1 MALKKSHFKFN
12 KQERSGIFFLLLL
25 IVLVQIVFWLYSR
38 LKVNGN
44 EPIIL
49 NYEVQSKIDSLKS
62 RQTQKD
68 SIKIYPF
75 NPNFITDY
83 KGYTLGLSL
92 DEIDRLH
99 EFREQGKFV
108 NSKEEFQQVTGVSD
122 SLLNKIS
129 KSFKFSEWTKSAK
142 IKGQEDFV
150 SNAVSK
156 KEISYTSIGDLNS
169 VTAQELKLIK
179 GIGDKLSERIVKFR
193 DRLGGFL
200 INDQLNDVYGLD
212 PRVAQRVL
220 QRYKVLKAPQV
231 QKIDLETA
239 TVGELAK
246 LVYIPRSVAENIVA
260 YRELNGGID
269 SFDELLQIENFPA
282 DRIDRIPLYLSIK
295 K

>member
-1 MALKKSHFKFN
+1 MAFKKSHFKFN

-44 EPIIL
+44 EPMIL

-62 RQTQKD
+62 RQAQKD

-99 EFREQGKFV
+99 EFRNQGKFV

-129 KSFKFSEWTKSAK
+129 KSFKFPEWTQFSK
-142 IKGQEDFV
+142 IKEQEDFI
-150 SNAVSK
+150 SKAFSK
-156 KEISYTSIGDLNS
+156 KEISSTSIGDLNS

-212 PRVAQRVL
+212 PEVAQRVL

-282 DRIDRIPLYLSIK
+282 DRIDRIPLYLSLK

>member
-1 MALKKSHFKFN
+1 M
-12 KQERSGIFFLLLL
+12 LL
-25 IVLVQIVFWLYSR
+25 IVLVQILFWLYSQF
-38 LKVNGN
+38 KVDRND
-44 EPIIL
+44 PLIL
-49 NYEVQSKIDSLKS
+49 NDEVQSKIDSLKE
-62 RQTQKD
+62 RQAQKN

-83 KGYTLGLSL
+83 KGYTLGMSL
-92 DEIDRLH
+92 DEIERLH

-108 NSKEEFQQVTGVSD
+108 NSEEEFQQVTGVSD

-129 KSFKFSEWTKSAK
+129 KSFKFPEWTQKVKISGSRNRGPISSSKNELKS
-142 IKGQEDFV
+142 V
-150 SNAVSK
+150 SILDINR
-156 KEISYTSIGDLNS
+156 
-169 VTAQELKLIK
+169 VTAEELKSIN

-212 PRVAQRVL
+212 PEVAQRVL
-220 QRYKVLKAPQV
+220 QRYKVLKAPQI

-239 TVGELAK
+239 TVSELAK

-282 DRIDRIPLYLSIK
+282 DRIDRIPLYLSLK

>member
-1 MALKKSHFKFN
+1 MVSKKSHFKFN

-44 EPIIL
+44 EPMIL

-62 RQTQKD
+62 RQAQKD

-99 EFREQGKFV
+99 EFRNQGKFV

-129 KSFKFSEWTKSAK
+129 KSFKFPEWTQFSK
-142 IKGQEDFV
+142 IKEQEDFI
-150 SNAVSK
+150 SKAFSK
-156 KEISYTSIGDLNS
+156 KEISSTSIGDLNS

-212 PRVAQRVL
+212 PEVAQRVL

-246 LVYIPRSVAENIVA
+246 LVYIPKSVAENIIA
-260 YRELNGGID
+260 YRKLNGGID

-282 DRIDRIPLYLSIK
+282 DRIDRIPLYLSLK